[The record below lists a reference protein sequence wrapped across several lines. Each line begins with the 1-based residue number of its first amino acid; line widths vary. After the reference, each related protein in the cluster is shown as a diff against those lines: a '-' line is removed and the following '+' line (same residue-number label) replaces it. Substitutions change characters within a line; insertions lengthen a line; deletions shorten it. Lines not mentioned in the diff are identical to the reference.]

1 MSRRK
6 KYQINLFE
14 QHFEM
19 LNNALGKAGND
30 RLIEFIN
37 SQKRLIDL
45 SDEIGG
51 LNDTYEK
58 LTDMYE
64 SQQSGVQH

>member
-19 LNNALGKAGND
+19 INNALGKAGND

-45 SDEIGG
+45 NDETAG
-51 LNDTYEK
+51 LNDIYEK
-58 LTDMYE
+58 LTDVYE
-64 SQQSGVQH
+64 SQHEVQH